1 MKISE
6 ISTDNAMD
14 VLCELTPYV
23 TNIVTDE
30 DLVGEL
36 KKAID
41 FKEANTMAEKMALT
55 AEKITKIIPILLKNR
70 KNDVFGIVGV
80 LNGKTIDEIAKQ
92 NIIVTM
98 KQIRDIAKDKELLD
112 FFKSCT
118 DTEGNE

>member
-30 DLVGEL
+30 TLVAEL
-36 KKAID
+36 KEAID
-41 FKEANTMAEKMALT
+41 FKEANTMAEKIALT
-55 AEKITKIIPILLKNR
+55 AGKITKIIPIILKNR

-98 KQIRDIAKDKELLD
+98 KQIRDIVKDKELLD

>member
-6 ISTDNAMD
+6 ISTESAMN

-55 AEKITKIIPILLKNR
+55 AGKITKIIPILLKNR
-70 KNDVFGIVGV
+70 KSDVFGIVGV

-92 NIIVTM
+92 NVIVTM

>member
-55 AEKITKIIPILLKNR
+55 AEKITKIIPIILKNR

-80 LNGKTIDEIAKQ
+80 LNEKTIDEIAKQ

-118 DTEGNE
+118 GTEESE

>member
-6 ISTDNAMD
+6 ISTEKAMD

-23 TNIVTDE
+23 TSIVTDE
-30 DLVGEL
+30 ELIAEL
-36 KKAID
+36 KSAID
-41 FKEANTMAEKMALT
+41 FGKANTMAEKMALT
-55 AEKITKIIPILLKNR
+55 AGKITKIIPILLRNK

-80 LNGKTIDEIAKQ
+80 LNNKTIEEVAKQ

-118 DTEGNE
+118 GTEGSE

>member
-6 ISTDNAMD
+6 ISTEKAMD

-23 TNIVTDE
+23 TSIVTDE
-30 DLVGEL
+30 ELIAEL
-36 KKAID
+36 KSAID
-41 FKEANTMAEKMALT
+41 FGKANTMAEKMALT
-55 AEKITKIIPILLKNR
+55 AGKITKIIPILLRNK

-80 LNGKTIDEIAKQ
+80 LNNKTIEEVAKQ

-118 DTEGNE
+118 GTEESE

>member
-1 MKISE
+1 MKVSE
-6 ISTDNAMD
+6 ISTEKAMD

-23 TNIVTDE
+23 TNIVMDE
-30 DLVGEL
+30 TLLAEL
-36 KKAID
+36 KEAID

-55 AEKITKIIPILLKNR
+55 ARKITKIIPILLKNR

-80 LNGKTIDEIAKQ
+80 LNNKTVEEIAKQ

>member
-6 ISTDNAMD
+6 ISTERAMD

-30 DLVGEL
+30 TLVAEL
-36 KKAID
+36 KEAID
-41 FKEANTMAEKMALT
+41 FKEANTMAEKIALT
-55 AEKITKIIPILLKNR
+55 AEKITKIIPIILKNR

-98 KQIRDIAKDKELLD
+98 KQIRDIAKDRELLD

>member
-55 AEKITKIIPILLKNR
+55 AGKITKIIPILLKNR
-70 KNDVFGIVGV
+70 KSDVFGIVGV
-80 LNGKTIDEIAKQ
+80 LNEKTIDEIAKQ

>member
-30 DLVGEL
+30 NLVGEL

-41 FKEANTMAEKMALT
+41 FKEANTMAEKIALT
-55 AEKITKIIPILLKNR
+55 AGKITKIIPIILKNR
-70 KNDVFGIVGV
+70 KSDVFGIVGV
-80 LNGKTIDEIAKQ
+80 LNGKTIEEVAKQ

-118 DTEGNE
+118 DTEGSE

>member
-6 ISTDNAMD
+6 ISTEKAMD

-23 TNIVTDE
+23 TSIVTDE
-30 DLVGEL
+30 ELIAEL
-36 KKAID
+36 KSAID
-41 FKEANTMAEKMALT
+41 FGKANTMAEKMALT
-55 AEKITKIIPILLKNR
+55 AGKITKIIPILLRNK

-80 LNGKTIDEIAKQ
+80 LNNKTIEEVAKQ
-92 NIIVTM
+92 NIITTM

-118 DTEGNE
+118 DTEGSE

>member
-6 ISTDNAMD
+6 MSTDNAMD

-55 AEKITKIIPILLKNR
+55 AEKITKIIPIILKNR

-80 LNGKTIDEIAKQ
+80 LNEKTIYEIAKQ

-98 KQIRDIAKDKELLD
+98 KQIRDISKDKELLD

>member
-55 AEKITKIIPILLKNR
+55 AEKITKIIPIILKNR

-80 LNGKTIDEIAKQ
+80 LNEKTIDEIAKQ

-98 KQIRDIAKDKELLD
+98 KQIRDISKDKELLD

>member
-6 ISTDNAMD
+6 ISTERAMD

-30 DLVGEL
+30 TLVAEL
-36 KKAID
+36 KEAID
-41 FKEANTMAEKMALT
+41 FKDANTMAEKMALT
-55 AEKITKIIPILLKNR
+55 AGKITKIIPIILKNR

-80 LNGKTIDEIAKQ
+80 LNEKTIDEIAKQ

>member
-55 AEKITKIIPILLKNR
+55 AGKITKIIPIILKNR

-80 LNGKTIDEIAKQ
+80 LNNKTIEEVAKQ

>member
-14 VLCELTPYV
+14 VLCELTPYI

-30 DLVGEL
+30 TLVAEL
-36 KKAID
+36 KEAID
-41 FKEANTMAEKMALT
+41 FKDANTMAEKIALT
-55 AEKITKIIPILLKNR
+55 AEKITKIIPIILKNR

-80 LNGKTIDEIAKQ
+80 LNNKTVDEIAKQ

-118 DTEGNE
+118 DTEESE

>member
-55 AEKITKIIPILLKNR
+55 AGKITKIIPILLKNR

-80 LNGKTIDEIAKQ
+80 LNGKTVDEIAKQ

-98 KQIRDIAKDKELLD
+98 KQIRDITKDKELLD

-118 DTEGNE
+118 DTEGSE

>member
-6 ISTDNAMD
+6 ISTERAMD

-30 DLVGEL
+30 MLVAEL
-36 KKAID
+36 KEAID
-41 FKEANTMAEKMALT
+41 FKEANTMAEKIALT
-55 AEKITKIIPILLKNR
+55 AGKITKIIPILLKNR
-70 KNDVFGIVGV
+70 KSDVFGIVGV
-80 LNGKTIDEIAKQ
+80 LNNKTIDEIAKQ

>member
-6 ISTDNAMD
+6 LSTEKAMD

-23 TNIVTDE
+23 TSIVTDE
-30 DLVGEL
+30 ELIAEL
-36 KKAID
+36 KSAID
-41 FKEANTMAEKMALT
+41 FGKANTMAEKMALT
-55 AEKITKIIPILLKNR
+55 AGKITKIIPILLRNK
-70 KNDVFGIVGV
+70 KNDVFGIVAV
-80 LNGKTIDEIAKQ
+80 LNNKTIEEVAKQ

>member
-6 ISTDNAMD
+6 LTTEKATE
-14 VLCELTPYV
+14 VLCELTPHV

-30 DLVGEL
+30 ALIAEL
-36 KKAID
+36 KSAID
-41 FKEANTMAEKMALT
+41 FTKANTMAEKMALT
-55 AEKITKIIPILLKNR
+55 AGKITKIIPILLRNK
-70 KNDVFGIVGV
+70 KNDVFGIVAV
-80 LNGKTIDEIAKQ
+80 LNGKTIEAVAKQ
-92 NIIVTM
+92 NIITTM

>member
-55 AEKITKIIPILLKNR
+55 AGKITKIIPIILKNR
-70 KNDVFGIVGV
+70 KNDMFGIVGV
-80 LNGKTIDEIAKQ
+80 LNGKAIDEVAEQ

>member
-6 ISTDNAMD
+6 ISTEKATE
-14 VLCELTPYV
+14 VLCELTPHV

-30 DLVGEL
+30 VLITEL
-36 KKAID
+36 KSAID
-41 FKEANTMAEKMALT
+41 FTKANTMAEKMALT
-55 AEKITKIIPILLKNR
+55 AGKIAKIIPILLRNK

-80 LNGKTIDEIAKQ
+80 LNNKTIEEVAKQ

>member
-55 AEKITKIIPILLKNR
+55 AEKITKIIPIILKNR

-80 LNGKTIDEIAKQ
+80 LNEKTIDEIAKQ

-98 KQIRDIAKDKELLD
+98 NQFRDISKDKELLD

>member
-6 ISTDNAMD
+6 ISTERAMD

-30 DLVGEL
+30 NLVAEL
-36 KKAID
+36 KEAID
-41 FKEANTMAEKMALT
+41 FKEANTMAEKIALT
-55 AEKITKIIPILLKNR
+55 AGKITKIIPIILKNR

-80 LNGKTIDEIAKQ
+80 LNEKTIDEIAKQ